1 MGTSQM
7 LNGDRRRIEER
18 SRDSGQSEAYA
29 VSLKKMTNKELKEY
43 LNTFPDDAPV
53 SFILANPRKRKLYE
67 NTNTFGITD
76 QGQPVF
82 CIEVGEEKDMDAEM
96 VAACEAD
103 EKAADNLEGQMDISE
118 FPEVMP

>member
-1 MGTSQM
+1 
-7 LNGDRRRIEER
+7 
-18 SRDSGQSEAYA
+18 
-29 VSLKKMTNKELKEY
+29 MTNKELKEY

-82 CIEVGEEKDMDAEM
+82 CIEVWEEKDMDAEM

-103 EKAADNLEGQMDISE
+103 EKAADDLEGQMDISD
-118 FPEVMP
+118 FPEVMT

>member
-1 MGTSQM
+1 
-7 LNGDRRRIEER
+7 
-18 SRDSGQSEAYA
+18 
-29 VSLKKMTNKELKEY
+29 MTNKELKEY

-67 NTNTFGITD
+67 NANTFVITD

-103 EKAADNLEGQMDISE
+103 EKAADDLEGQMDISD

>member
-1 MGTSQM
+1 MGSYKM
-7 LNGDRRRIEER
+7 FNGDRRRIEER

-43 LNTFPDDAPV
+43 LNTFPDDAQV

-67 NTNTFGITD
+67 NANTFGITD

-96 VAACEAD
+96 VEACEAD
-103 EKAADNLEGQMDISE
+103 EKAADNLEGQMDISD

>member
-1 MGTSQM
+1 
-7 LNGDRRRIEER
+7 
-18 SRDSGQSEAYA
+18 
-29 VSLKKMTNKELKEY
+29 MTNKELKEY

-82 CIEVGEEKDMDAEM
+82 CIEVGEEKEMDAEM
-96 VAACEAD
+96 VADCEAD
-103 EKAADNLEGQMDISE
+103 EKAADNLEGQMDISD

>member
-1 MGTSQM
+1 
-7 LNGDRRRIEER
+7 
-18 SRDSGQSEAYA
+18 
-29 VSLKKMTNKELKEY
+29 MTNKELKEY

-67 NTNTFGITD
+67 NANTFGITD

-96 VAACEAD
+96 VESCEED
-103 EKAADNLEGQMDISE
+103 EESEGDIPGQMQIED